1 MSELLALGASHKTA
15 PVAVRERIA
24 LTEAAA
30 ERFMRELV
38 GEEPIQEAVVLSTC
52 NRTELYLVVGDPV
65 EAETA
70 VLGQLARRAGVRPT
84 ELLEGIY
91 SLRNCDAAR
100 HLYRVTSGLESMV
113 VGEAEVQGQVKR
125 AYEAA
130 LATQS
135 TGPLTNK
142 LFRAALATGKR
153 VRTDTAISIGRASVA
168 SVAVDAAREALGDL
182 GSRHVL
188 IIGAGETAEGTARA
202 LHEQGVRTM
211 FVANRRRERAIALA
225 KRFGGDTVAFDALP
239 DELTRADIVVASTSS
254 PHQILGAED
263 LALVMPERA
272 GRPLLLIDLAVPRD
286 IDPACAELPG
296 VTVSDI
302 DDLQRQVTRQQLV
315 RRTEARKAEGIVEE
329 EIQTFAGWLG
339 SLEVMPTLAALR
351 TRGDEVVDRLLA
363 ENEGRWESLSPADR
377 DRVELLARAAVN
389 RLLHDAEIVQ
399 IVTSGDR
406 AREVGDKS
414 RWVDTIEAALVAGE
428 IDLAVHSAKDV
439 PAALAE
445 GCAIVATP
453 PRASAEDLLVRRAGA
468 EGANEAPLASLPE
481 DARIGTSSLRRRA
494 QLLSVRPD
502 LDVVE
507 LRGNVDTRLRKLDAG
522 EVDAVVLA
530 AAGLERLGVE
540 RAGEALGFVP
550 APGQGT
556 LALEIRADDRAA
568 RASIDSLN
576 HAPTFAALRAERAA
590 VRILAASCHTPVG
603 IHARNGTMRG
613 FV

>member
-1 MSELLALGASHKTA
+1 
-15 PVAVRERIA
+15 
-24 LTEAAA
+24 
-30 ERFMRELV
+30 MRELV
-38 GEEPIQEAVVLSTC
+38 GEEEIQEAVVLSTC
-52 NRTELYLVVGDPV
+52 NRTELYLVVGDAV

-70 VLGQLARRAGVRPT
+70 VLGRLARRAGVRPT

-153 VRTDTAISIGRASVA
+153 VRTDTAISVGRASVA

-211 FVANRRRERAIALA
+211 FVANRRRERAIELA
-225 KRFGGDTVAFDALP
+225 QRFGGETVAFDALP
-239 DELTRADIVVASTSS
+239 DELARADIVVASTSS
-254 PHQILGAED
+254 PHLILGAEE

-296 VTVSDI
+296 VTLSDI
-302 DDLQRQVTRQQLV
+302 DDLQRQVARQQLV

-363 ENEGRWESLSPADR
+363 ENEGRWESLSARRPRARGAARPRGRQPAAARAHAARPPAWTPSIVMRASSCCASCSAWTSRRRPSGPRAARSARCGSATRVDPAAGRHPRQRARPRPGALGGRPARGRGDRR
-377 DRVELLARAAVN
+377 DRHLRRPGARRSATSRAGSTRSRRRSWRVRSTSPCTRPRTSRPRWRTAARSSPRRRGPSALDVLVRPATVPAERGARGPARGRPRRDELAAPAGAAALGAAGPRGRRAAGQ
-389 RLLHDAEIVQ
+389 RRHAAAQ
-399 IVTSGDR
+399 ARRGRGRRDR
-406 AREVGDKS
+406 ARRG
-414 RWVDTIEAALVAGE
+414 
-428 IDLAVHSAKDV
+428 
-439 PAALAE
+439 
-445 GCAIVATP
+445 
-453 PRASAEDLLVRRAGA
+453 RASSGS
-468 EGANEAPLASLPE
+468 G
-481 DARIGTSSLRRRA
+481 SSA
-494 QLLSVRPD
+494 
-502 LDVVE
+502 
-507 LRGNVDTRLRKLDAG
+507 T
-522 EVDAVVLA
+522 
-530 AAGLERLGVE
+530 
-540 RAGEALGFVP
+540 
-550 APGQGT
+550 
-556 LALEIRADDRAA
+556 
-568 RASIDSLN
+568 
-576 HAPTFAALRAERAA
+576 
-590 VRILAASCHTPVG
+590 
-603 IHARNGTMRG
+603 
-613 FV
+613 

>member
-1 MSELLALGASHKTA
+1 MSELMVMGASHKTA
-15 PVAVRERIA
+15 GVAVRERIA
-24 LTEAAA
+24 LTPAGA
-30 ERFMRELV
+30 ERLMQELV
-38 GEEPIQEAVVLSTC
+38 AEEEIQEAVVLSTC
-52 NRTELYLVVGDPV
+52 NRTELYLVVGDAV

-70 VLGQLARRAGVRPT
+70 VLGRLARRAGVRPT

-153 VRTDTAISIGRASVA
+153 VRTDTAISVGHASVA

-211 FVANRRRERAIALA
+211 FVANRRRERAIELA
-225 KRFGGDTVAFDALP
+225 QRFGGETVAFDALP
-239 DELTRADIVVASTSS
+239 DELARADIVVASTSS
-254 PHQILGAED
+254 PHLILGAEE

-302 DDLQRQVTRQQLV
+302 DDLQRQVNRQQLV

-329 EIQTFAGWLG
+329 EIQAFAGWLG
-339 SLEVMPTLAALR
+339 SLEVMPTLTALR
-351 TRGDEVVDRLLA
+351 TRGDEVVDRLLR
-363 ENEGRWESLSPADR
+363 ENESRWESLSPADR
-377 DRVELLARAAVN
+377 ERVELLARTAVK
-389 RLLHDAEIVQ
+389 RLLHEPTVRVRQLDTEH
-399 IVTSGDR
+399 R
-406 AREVGDKS
+406 HARLQLLRELFGLD
-414 RWVDTIEAALVAGE
+414 D
-428 IDLAVHSAKDV
+428 
-439 PAALAE
+439 PAAAE
-445 GCAIVATP
+445 RP
-453 PRASAEDLLVRRAGA
+453 AGG
-468 EGANEAPLASLPE
+468 E
-481 DARIGTSSLRRRA
+481 
-494 QLLSVRPD
+494 VRP
-502 LDVVE
+502 
-507 LRGNVDTRLRKLDAG
+507 LRQRDA
-522 EVDAVVLA
+522 
-530 AAGLERLGVE
+530 
-540 RAGEALGFVP
+540 
-550 APGQGT
+550 
-556 LALEIRADDRAA
+556 
-568 RASIDSLN
+568 S
-576 HAPTFAALRAERAA
+576 
-590 VRILAASCHTPVG
+590 
-603 IHARNGTMRG
+603 
-613 FV
+613 